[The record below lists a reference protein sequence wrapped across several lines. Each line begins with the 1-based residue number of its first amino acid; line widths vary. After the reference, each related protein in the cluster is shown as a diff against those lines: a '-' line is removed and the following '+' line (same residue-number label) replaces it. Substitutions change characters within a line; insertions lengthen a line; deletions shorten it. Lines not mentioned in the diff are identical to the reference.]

1 MSLDFRATENI
12 AQLLIQVSGRA
23 GRSKDSGE
31 VAIQTRY
38 PNHPIFSHIK
48 KSAYSK
54 YAGALLKER
63 EEAQLPPY
71 AHQALICANSKN
83 KQSAEQFLNEVLILL
98 KSIDMDSVEI
108 WGPVPGVIEKKSNY
122 YYYNLY
128 LQSTNRKDLHR
139 LLKTF
144 YLNIDTLKTSKS
156 VRWYLDVDPIE

>member
-1 MSLDFRATENI
+1 M
-12 AQLLIQVSGRA
+12 
-23 GRSKDSGE
+23 
-31 VAIQTRY
+31 
-38 PNHPIFSHIK
+38 
-48 KSAYSK
+48 
-54 YAGALLKER
+54 
-63 EEAQLPPY
+63 PPY

-83 KQSAEQFLNEVLILL
+83 KQNAEQFLNEISILL

-128 LQSTNRKDLHR
+128 LQSTNRKELHR

-144 YLNIDTLKTSKS
+144 YLNIDTLKASNS